1 MLPPI
6 NNMMTQGALSTGM
19 FAFYLDR
26 DASDEIGGELSIGG
40 VDPERY
46 EGTKTFSRI
55 KGRIPSGLLVT
66 DLQAILYNAF

>member
-1 MLPPI
+1 
-6 NNMMTQGALSTGM
+6 MTQGALSTGM

-46 EGTKTFSRI
+46 EGTENVAYIAWNYSIYAPDKSLDSI
-55 KGRIPSGLLVT
+55 
-66 DLQAILYNAF
+66 

>member
-6 NNMMTQGALSTGM
+6 NNMITQGALSTGM

-40 VDPERY
+40 VDPDRY
-46 EGTKTFSRI
+46 EGKYIFPYFIVCQRSRL
-55 KGRIPSGLLVT
+55 R
-66 DLQAILYNAF
+66 Q

>member
-6 NNMMTQGALSTGM
+6 NNMITQGALSTGM

-40 VDPERY
+40 VDPDRY
-46 EGTKTFSRI
+46 EGKY
-55 KGRIPSGLLVT
+55 
-66 DLQAILYNAF
+66 ILAYFID

>member
-46 EGTKTFSRI
+46 EGTKIFSRFL
-55 KGRIPSGLLVT
+55 RVPSLAHFRPQIYGS
-66 DLQAILYNAF
+66 

>member
-6 NNMMTQGALSTGM
+6 NNMITQGALSTGM

-40 VDPERY
+40 VDPDRY
-46 EGTKTFSRI
+46 EGKYIFTYFIVFIRRRSRLI
-55 KGRIPSGLLVT
+55 
-66 DLQAILYNAF
+66 Q

>member
-46 EGTKTFSRI
+46 EGK
-55 KGRIPSGLLVT
+55 IPK
-66 DLQAILYNAF
+66 I

>member
-46 EGTKTFSRI
+46 EGKKSYVLVNF
-55 KGRIPSGLLVT
+55 KGRIISGFT
-66 DLQAILYNAF
+66 GDSTPA

>member
-6 NNMMTQGALSTGM
+6 NNMITQGALSTGM

-40 VDPERY
+40 VDPDRY
-46 EGTKTFSRI
+46 EGKYI
-55 KGRIPSGLLVT
+55 LVCFI
-66 DLQAILYNAF
+66 DYKL

>member
-6 NNMMTQGALSTGM
+6 NNMITQGALSTGM

-40 VDPERY
+40 VDPDRY
-46 EGTKTFSRI
+46 EGKYIYDYVIVFICQRRRLI
-55 KGRIPSGLLVT
+55 
-66 DLQAILYNAF
+66 Q